1 MRTLIIWFFV
11 LLVSGCAGVRVVGDS
26 EGPIIERPSLQA
38 LIDLP
43 VPEQKAVVSV
53 YKFPDLTGQRK
64 SADNMALFS
73 TAVTQGADLYL
84 IEALINAGKGS
95 WFTVAERVGLDH
107 LTRERQLIVSTRN
120 SYDGE
125 GANKLM
131 PLLYSGLIME
141 GGIISYDA
149 NYQTGGTG
157 ARYLGIGLTNQ
168 YRRDR
173 VTVAL
178 RAVLVQTG
186 EIILN
191 VSTSKTI
198 FSVGAGMDGFKFTE
212 NGTELVELESGITEN
227 ETTGYAVKSAIETAV
242 YALIKQGIDRDV
254 WDIKTE
260 D

>member
-43 VPEQKAVVSV
+43 APAQKAVVSV

-95 WFTVAERVGLDH
+95 WFTVAERIGLDH

-120 SYDGE
+120 SYYGE

-131 PLLYSGLIME
+131 PLLYS
-141 GGIISYDA
+141 
-149 NYQTGGTG
+149 
-157 ARYLGIGLTNQ
+157 
-168 YRRDR
+168 
-173 VTVAL
+173 
-178 RAVLVQTG
+178 
-186 EIILN
+186 
-191 VSTSKTI
+191 
-198 FSVGAGMDGFKFTE
+198 
-212 NGTELVELESGITEN
+212 
-227 ETTGYAVKSAIETAV
+227 
-242 YALIKQGIDRDV
+242 
-254 WDIKTE
+254 
-260 D
+260 